1 MTDVVEG
8 PVDGLA
14 ARRVPQALLVALAAT
29 AVLGTGV
36 DRVAADGEQRAL
48 LACVEAGEAVQAHEA
63 ARAAGTVQY
72 ASPQLTGA
80 STPAAVRASLEAL
93 VAGVAG
99 EAAPQV
105 DAARADCAGVGA
117 LAWHGRERRARD
129 AYAALL
135 AAERDRWR
143 AVATDVSV
151 LFEPDASVAAL
162 RSRALASLVAALA
175 GEQERRVRDLL
186 GA

>member
-1 MTDVVEG
+1 MTDLVEG
-8 PVDGLA
+8 SA

-36 DRVAADGEQRAL
+36 DRVVADREHRAL
-48 LACVEAGEAVQAHEA
+48 LVCVEAGEEVQAHEA

-99 EAAPQV
+99 QAAPQV
-105 DAARADCAGVGA
+105 DAARADCARVGA

-143 AVATDVSV
+143 AAATDVSV
-151 LFEPDASVAAL
+151 LFEPDASVPGL
-162 RSRALASLVAALA
+162 RARALASLVAALDGKA
-175 GEQERRVRDLL
+175 EERVRALL
-186 GA
+186 AP

>member
-1 MTDVVEG
+1 MTDLVEG

-36 DRVAADGEQRAL
+36 DRVVADREHRAL
-48 LACVEAGEAVQAHEA
+48 IACVEAGEAVQAHEA

-99 EAAPQV
+99 QAAPQV
-105 DAARADCAGVGA
+105 EAARADCEDVGA

-143 AVATDVSV
+143 AVASDVSV
-151 LFEPDASVAAL
+151 LFEPDASVAVL
-162 RSRALASLVAALA
+162 RSRALVTLVAALDGQA
-175 GEQERRVRDLL
+175 EDRARALL
-186 GA
+186 AP